1 MSVGQMLAHCSVAY
15 QFVNK
20 DKNPKPLTKRHIIIN
35 LRKEGYIDNKDNLKT
50 YIYRGGIRIILV
62 NSYKIESSNIAVAT
76 ISFSKKDI

>member
-1 MSVGQMLAHCSVAY
+1 MDKSLEELIEFCKENKVNYL
-15 QFVNK
+15 NK

-62 NSYKIESSNIAVAT
+62 NSYKIKSSNISVAT
-76 ISFSKKDI
+76 ISFS

>member
-1 MSVGQMLAHCSVAY
+1 MDKSLEELIEFCKENKVNYL
-15 QFVNK
+15 NK

-62 NSYKIESSNIAVAT
+62 NSYKIESSNISVAI
-76 ISFSKKDI
+76 ISFS

>member
-1 MSVGQMLAHCSVAY
+1 MDKSLEELIEFCKENKVNYL
-15 QFVNK
+15 NK

-76 ISFSKKDI
+76 ISFS